1 MRATRLWSTKMEGN
15 GGDKKVVAGAGGS
28 LPNPYGG
35 GFDDV
40 ADELEISRRMWSQ
53 AENQRISMGN
63 FASKPSILFL
73 RRLTG
78 VLMAL
83 TALAGVIVPS
93 QKPAATV
100 AFFIPLLA
108 LSIVPALLASEKS
121 ISAMVLRS
129 SLWKQGAFIE
139 GLSRDM
145 MAEPGM
151 DRIKAGINDAR
162 RHNAVAAILAG
173 VSTLLLVS
181 SAGLETDS
189 LAYNL
194 VLLVTMATSL
204 GLAFHAVFTTDEIR
218 RLGDRLPYLILHA
231 PTHHPTQLDTILGD
245 LVLAHLDPDLT
256 QAWKIWEEDLGDAI
270 LTGVDRRQ
278 ARERLL
284 YLLHLNN
291 SGALSDEE
299 TIGEMKEFIK
309 PMKLETILFDENSEF
324 NWRRLQRLI
333 QHARSWRTEVFD
345 LLDRLQNDL
354 LSGSA
359 AVTRDDWRMDLAL
372 GNVSNDGTGHLFI
385 AINNQTSENRHLRVE
400 VIVPGGVPES
410 QNHRFEL
417 SACPGP
423 KSSLALADSLL
434 EDALDWMPRYLEK
447 GVILWIGLA
456 WKNRSRKQRNI
467 QVILRDDDGV
477 VLDSRIITSEGVAT
491 ESQLEN
497 RRLKRM
503 LGARS
508 IGESDLPTPTLQT
521 A

>member
-1 MRATRLWSTKMEGN
+1 MRATRLWSTKMEVN
-15 GGDKKVVAGAGGS
+15 GGDKTVVAGTGTA

-35 GFDDV
+35 GFVDADDP
-40 ADELEISRRMWSQ
+40 LEISRRMWSQ
-53 AENQRISMGN
+53 AENQRIAMGN
-63 FASKPSILFL
+63 FASKSSILFL

-78 VLMAL
+78 GLMAI
-83 TALAGVIVPS
+83 TALAGVVVPS
-93 QKPAATV
+93 QKPAIAV

-108 LSIVPALLASEKS
+108 LSIVPALLAGERA
-121 ISAMVLRS
+121 ISAMTLRS
-129 SLWKQGAFIE
+129 SLWKQGAFIK

-173 VSTLLLVS
+173 ASLLLLVS
-181 SAGLETDS
+181 SAGLETDG

-204 GLAFHAVFTTDEIR
+204 GLAFHAIFTTDEIR

-245 LVLAHLDPDLT
+245 LVLTHLDPDLT
-256 QAWKIWEEDLGDAI
+256 QSWKIWEGELGEA
-270 LTGVDRRQ
+270 LLPGVDRRQ

-291 SGALSDEE
+291 SGALGDED

-309 PMKLETILFDENSEF
+309 PMKLSTILFDEDSEF

-333 QHARSWRTEVFD
+333 QHARSWRSEVFD

-372 GNVSNDGTGHLFI
+372 GTVSNDGTGHLFI
-385 AINNQTSENRHLRVE
+385 AINNQTNNNRHLRVE
-400 VIVPGGVPES
+400 VVVPGGVPES

-423 KSSLALADSLL
+423 QDSLSLADPLL

-447 GVILWIGLA
+447 GVILWIALA
-456 WKNRSRKQRNI
+456 WKNSSRKPRNV

-477 VLDSRIITSEGVAT
+477 VLDSRIITSEGVST

-503 LGARS
+503 LAAR
-508 IGESDLPTPTLQT
+508 ITGESKLPKPILQT
-521 A
+521 L